1 MIYHAKKETIDTMTK
16 YEKKEIQRLR
26 KISILKNLPLKEW
39 TNLELE
45 DLIYEYEI
53 YYIFTRVK
61 EVPVSI
67 HEFLHKG
74 LYEHFSM
81 YENLKSVELN
91 PKIIKFKKV
100 KSIKLKKN

>member
-1 MIYHAKKETIDTMTK
+1 MKYHAKKETIDTMTK
-16 YEKKEIQRLR
+16 YERLSIEKLR

-67 HEFLHKG
+67 HEFLHKS